1 MAKLSV
7 IIPVY
12 NEEATIAAVLE
23 KVNAVAVDK
32 EIIVVDDNS
41 SDGTERILKDL
52 KLSNLQVIRNQVNQG
67 KGASLVRGL
76 ALAKGDFAVIQD
88 ADLEYDPQDYL
99 KLLDAQNQTKADL
112 VLGARFI
119 NGYKG
124 LLTHRLANVFLTA
137 MSNFLFRKNIND
149 CMTCYKLFRP
159 QRVRD
164 FNLKSRGFDIEIE
177 IFAKAVINK
186 LNITEVPISYYPR
199 SYSGGK
205 KIKWQDGVWAVL
217 SIIRHKIY
225 QIKNGKVS

>member
-12 NEEATIAAVLE
+12 NEEATIARVLE

-67 KGASLVRGL
+67 KGASLTRGL

-137 MSNFLFRKNIND
+137 MSNFLFRQNIND
-149 CMTCYKLFRP
+149 CMTCYKLFRT
-159 QRVRD
+159 QRIKD

-205 KIKWQDGVWAVL
+205 KIKWQDGVWAVI